1 MNKAPE
7 IRRLMAGVVVDDLEA
22 AGGWYQAML
31 GRPPDAT
38 PMGGLLEWHL
48 ASDAWL
54 QVVDIAKVRE
64 IQHAAQWGSAGASSV
79 SFVVA
84 HLDDQLAAF
93 AENGIAIVSQ
103 YTTGSSLKTATV
115 RDPAGN
121 FVTFVEDMHSYR
133 E

>member
-1 MNKAPE
+1 MSKVPE
-7 IRRLMAGVVVDDLEA
+7 VRRLMAGVVVDDLEA
-22 AGGWYQAML
+22 ARAWYQTVL

-64 IQHAAQWGSAGASSV
+64 VQHTSQWGSTGASSV

-84 HLDDQLAAF
+84 HLDDQLATF
-93 AENGIAIVSQ
+93 AENRIAIVSQ
-103 YTTGSSLKTATV
+103 YTTENSLKTATV

-121 FVTFVEDMHSYR
+121 FVTFVEDLRS
-133 E
+133 